1 MAALTP
7 STANITLG
15 AHLFIVNPSAMDVK
29 VSASRTIRPALSG
42 ASIAF
47 DQVDALGKIVRK
59 RVWTFS
65 GLDDG
70 DLPEILELQAEPGAL
85 VFVDIYGDTHSVLLD
100 PEIGF
105 NAEGGKAR
113 HASYSITLREV

>member
-15 AHLFIVNPSAMDVK
+15 SHQFVINPSAMEVR
-29 VSASRTIRPALSG
+29 VAASRTIRPALSG
-42 ASIAF
+42 GNIAF
-47 DQVDALGKIVRK
+47 DQVDALGKIIRK

-70 DLPEILELQAEPGAL
+70 DLQEILDLQAEPGAL

-100 PEIGF
+100 PEVGF

-113 HASYSITLREV
+113 HANYSITLREV